1 MKLHK
6 IVCLGTLPV
15 AGVSRSVFCEVT
27 VDEKDGLTIHG
38 VVGPRK
44 GGNCYGS
51 CGQIQ
56 DDLDGIKPGEG
67 WTEEMVEEFLSVWR
81 EWHLNKMTAGS
92 PNQEAFLKE
101 WRSEHGWKG
110 YEAECAALEE
120 AGLLIDSGF
129 TVNGEP
135 YRYGSAWLDRP
146 LPDEVFGFLRGIPVT
161 SKKPAWV

>member
-1 MKLHK
+1 MGLHK

-56 DDLDGIKPGEG
+56 DDLEGIKPGDG
-67 WTEEMVEEFLSVWR
+67 WTEEMVEEFLEIWR
-81 EWHLNKMTAGS
+81 HWHLNKMQAGS
-92 PNQEAFLKE
+92 PRQQAFLDG
-101 WRSEHGWKG
+101 WRREHGWQG
-110 YEAECAALEE
+110 YEAECRALEE
-120 AGLLIDSGF
+120 AGLLVDEKL
-129 TVNGEP
+129 TVDGEP
-135 YRYGSAWLDRP
+135 YRYGSAWLDKP
-146 LPDEVFGFLRGIPVT
+146 LPAEVLGFLRGIPVT